1 MRQYQHIAWTCIMIM
16 ALTTSC
22 KTTRTA
28 ESTQPTTTPTTQE
41 THIHMKALSIEQL
54 RGEWLFTQALGKEV
68 VGDEPVRIIFD
79 THSHRVFGNNG
90 CNTFNG
96 TLVMG
101 DNCSMEFTNCMST
114 TMACRPEVTDNNVMQ
129 AVNDTRHYN
138 AVEVSNNSIVIE
150 LLDGN
155 YQRVALVSRQM
166 REVLNGNWEVVELDG
181 KKVRLEQKPTMI
193 IDIEARKLSGNSGCN
208 IMNGEI
214 EYDNTTLNNG
224 IRFTGVAS
232 TRRMCAPA
240 AMEVEDKMLGLLN
253 NIDSFRILDNNRVAL
268 YASPSEHNLIVIKRK

>member
-1 MRQYQHIAWTCIMIM
+1 MRQYQQIAWACIMIM

-41 THIHMKALSIEQL
+41 THIHMKALPIEQL

-90 CNTFNG
+90 CNRFNG

-166 REVLNGNWEVVELDG
+166 REMLNGNWEVVELDG
-181 KKVRLEQKPTMI
+181 KKVRSEQKPTMI

-224 IRFTGVAS
+224 ILFTGVAS
-232 TRRMCAPA
+232 TRRMCTPA